1 MMKTA
6 SLHDILS
13 GVRCCLLSPLLVML
27 SIATAVTAGT
37 VDATMPVPLL

>member
-27 SIATAVTAGT
+27 SILPAVTAGAVNATTT
-37 VDATMPVPLL
+37 VPNL